1 MGGAAKVLFVNHAS
15 RLSGAELVLLDVA
28 TSFRGGSAF
37 LFEDGPL
44 RSALAAAGI
53 TPILPAAGTAFTD
66 IKRDRSL
73 WRALPHLSGL
83 AGTSMRLASAARG
96 FDVIYANSQKAFAL
110 AGPAAALS
118 RRPLIWHLHDILSSQ
133 HFGAGQIKLTVR
145 LANAFATRVIVPS
158 QACADAFTAAG
169 GKARL
174 LRIVPNGLDDR
185 HADVRPIG
193 PEALGLAPDTKM
205 IVGVF
210 SRLAPWKGQAVA
222 LRALQ
227 AVPEAGC
234 IVAGGALFGE
244 DDYARSLVDLAAE
257 LGVTDRVRFLGHRED
272 VPALMRSVD
281 AVVHPSIDPEPFGR
295 TLVEAMLAR
304 RPVIAAEAGAVP
316 EILDDGRVGLMFPPG
331 DHVALAARLRQV
343 QAGAADA
350 LLDPAETRART
361 FYSAGRMRVGIEAV
375 VAEAVSTR
383 R

>member
-1 MGGAAKVLFVNHAS
+1 MGSAARVLFVNHAS
-15 RLSGAELVLLDVA
+15 RLSGAELVLLDTVKA
-28 TSFRGGSAF
+28 FRGGSAF

-44 RSALAAAGI
+44 RAALTAVGI
-53 TPILPAAGTAFTD
+53 TPILPRAAGGFAS

-73 WRALPHLSGL
+73 WRALPHLGGL
-83 AGTSMRLASAARG
+83 VGMLARLTRTARR
-96 FDVIYANSQKAFAL
+96 FDVVYANSQKAFAL
-110 AGPAAALS
+110 AGPACAIA
-118 RRPLIWHLHDILSSQ
+118 RRPLIWHLHDILAAG
-133 HFGAGQIKLTVR
+133 HFGAGQIRLTVQ
-145 LANAFATRVIVPS
+145 LANRFATRVIVPS
-158 QACADAFTAAG
+158 RACADAFAAAG
-169 GKARL
+169 GTAA
-174 LRIVPNGLDDR
+174 LRVVPNGLDDI
-185 HADVRPIG
+185 HADARPLSAT
-193 PEALGLAPDTKM
+193 ALGLPPDTM
-205 IVGVF
+205 VIFGVF

-234 IVAGGALFGE
+234 IVAGGAMFGE

-257 LGVTDRVRFLGHRED
+257 LGVSDRVRFLGHRGD

-281 AVVHPSIDPEPFGR
+281 AVVHPSTEPEPFGR

-331 DHVALAARLRQV
+331 DHVALAACLRQV

-350 LLDPAETRART
+350 LLDPAEARARSL
-361 FYSAGRMRVGIEAV
+361 YSAERMRVGIEAV
-375 VAEAVSTR
+375 VAEALPAR